1 LTTFQAIL
9 TLDKFP
15 HTVGTYLQYSD
26 INSEQSGHVE
36 TVVLLSKLNAKEHI
50 TVDLDRGEL
59 DATAT
64 G

>member
-36 TVVLLSKLNAKEHI
+36 TVVLMSR
-50 TVDLDRGEL
+50 VDGK
-59 DATAT
+59 
-64 G
+64 